1 MGTISAND
9 LKTKGVSA
17 IEGALK
23 DRDNVAI
30 TVRGKS
36 RFVVMDLDQYQHLR
50 EQEILA
56 AWHQAR
62 ADAASGRARPVS
74 AKEHIAEIE
83 RLIAKQV
90 PAAGRGAPPRA
101 AQTKARYRVRARSAN
116 RKS

>member
-1 MGTISAND
+1 MGSISAND

-17 IEGALK
+17 IEEALK

-62 ADAASGRARPVS
+62 ADAASGCARPLS
-74 AKEHIAEIE
+74 AKQHIAEIE
-83 RLIAKQV
+83 RLIAKQAPV
-90 PAAGRGAPPRA
+90 AQGARPRPAR
-101 AQTKARYRVRARSAN
+101 
-116 RKS
+116 

>member
-83 RLIAKQV
+83 RLIAKQA
-90 PAAGRGAPPRA
+90 PGRAAPPRA
-101 AQTKARYRVRARSAN
+101 AQAEARYRARARSAK

>member
-1 MGTISAND
+1 METISAND

-74 AKEHIAEIE
+74 AKQHIAEIE
-83 RLIAKQV
+83 RLIAKQ
-90 PAAGRGAPPRA
+90 AAGRAAPPRA
-101 AQTKARYRVRARSAN
+101 AQAEARYRVRARSAK
-116 RKS
+116 RKF